1 MIDGIITLIISVW
14 VLMAV
19 LGLKPFHNQ
28 QTNFL
33 RIFSKKVW
41 LVCFSIIFTFSIFE
55 IFVAN

>member
-19 LGLKPFHNQ
+19 LGVKPFHNQ
-28 QTNFL
+28 QASFL

-41 LVCFSIIFTFSIFE
+41 LVCSSIVLTFSIFE
-55 IFVAN
+55 IITA